1 MKYLILCKSLT
12 NAQRASLLL
21 ERRGLSASV
30 VKAPQHLRE
39 NGCGYA
45 LSLYRR
51 LDEAVS
57 LLQNNSL
64 LTGSRIENYNQ
75 LILICHSI
83 HLLMD
88 IRSGTSYRTRICA
101 HKSAMVRI
109 SQQKPLSQVTL

>member
-12 NAQRASLLL
+12 NAQRAALLL

-57 LLQNNSL
+57 LLQNNRL
-64 LTGSRIENYNQ
+64 LTGRIYQRLEDGSYQEVEARDLSR
-75 LILICHSI
+75 
-83 HLLMD
+83 
-88 IRSGTSYRTRICA
+88 
-101 HKSAMVRI
+101 
-109 SQQKPLSQVTL
+109 

>member
-64 LTGSRIENYNQ
+64 LTGK
-75 LILICHSI
+75 
-83 HLLMD
+83 
-88 IRSGTSYRTRICA
+88 SYRRLEDGSYQEVEA
-101 HKSAMVRI
+101 GD
-109 SQQKPLSQVTL
+109 LSR